1 VIKAAISVRV
11 KNFIERNNKAQHLYC
26 TSPLKTDNRQ
36 KAPLMVELKYYHR
49 RCFYVRKQRYEKIS
63 TINQRK
69 NHSRVPSRKE
79 STTVEP
85 RIWD

>member
-1 VIKAAISVRV
+1 
-11 KNFIERNNKAQHLYC
+11 
-26 TSPLKTDNRQ
+26 
-36 KAPLMVELKYYHR
+36 MVELKYYHR
-49 RCFYVRKQRYEKIS
+49 RCFYVRKQRYEKIA